1 MLVVAKKHSRSW
13 VCWTWRIKTTRNI
26 HASVQIFVIG
36 KVHVVVRAF
45 QNKTCSK
52 AKAPWQSFVV
62 CPIPCRFALCALCFA
77 CVRIP
82 KSLIRICSHGQ
93 LFRSVYPGSLTVS
106 PGWEHAVCLHHHAC
120 PPHLLRLGKDLSLFS
135 LAPKG
140 RRGHPCR
147 LLCWIEQIRSLSRLS
162 SVEE

>member
-1 MLVVAKKHSRSW
+1 MLVVPEKYSRSW
-13 VCWTWRIKTTRNI
+13 VCRTWRIKTACDI

-36 KVHVVVRAF
+36 KVHVVVQAF

-62 CPIPCRFALCALCFA
+62 CPIPCRFALCAQCFA

-93 LFRSVYPGSLTVS
+93 LFRPYSGSLTVS
-106 PGWEHAVCLHHHAC
+106 PEWEHAVCLYHHSW
-120 PPHLLRLGKDLSLFS
+120 PPHLLCLGKDLSLFS
-135 LAPKG
+135 VAPKG

-147 LLCWIEQIRSLSRLS
+147 LLC
-162 SVEE
+162 

>member
-1 MLVVAKKHSRSW
+1 MAEASAKR
-13 VCWTWRIKTTRNI
+13 
-26 HASVQIFVIG
+26 VIG
-36 KVHVVVRAF
+36 DEPQGTMGRVQTAVVFFPPSFARTF
-45 QNKTCSK
+45 SWKERRLGTRQCSK
-52 AKAPWQSFVV
+52 AKAPWHSFVV
-62 CPIPCRFALCALCFA
+62 CPIPCRFALCVQCFA

-106 PGWEHAVCLHHHAC
+106 PEWEHAVCLHHHAC